1 MNRPAASNYVK
12 IPREE
17 YSELKKLQKNF
28 EAFWNYLKHLRDIE
42 ESREDV
48 KKGKIISQEKL
59 FKQAGL

>member
-1 MNRPAASNYVK
+1 MNRLVASNYVK

-17 YSELKKLQKNF
+17 YSKLKKLQKNF

-42 ESREDV
+42 EAREDV
-48 KKGKIISQEKL
+48 KSGKIISQEKL